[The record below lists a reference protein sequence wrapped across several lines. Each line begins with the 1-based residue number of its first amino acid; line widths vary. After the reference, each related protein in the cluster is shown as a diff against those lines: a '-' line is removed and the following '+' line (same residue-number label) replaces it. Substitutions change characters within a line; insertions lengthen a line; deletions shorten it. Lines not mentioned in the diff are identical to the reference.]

1 MRIKIFGVDA
11 FTGKP
16 FSGNPAAVCLLTKP
30 APDGWMQAVSAE
42 MNLSETAFVKSMG
55 GGEYN
60 LRWFTPKVEVD
71 LCGHATLASAH
82 ILWETGEVKTDRIIF
97 NTKSGQLTAV
107 RAGGCIELDF
117 PQVQPEPAPAPAGL
131 LEGLGV
137 EKPINVA
144 KAGPDYLVE
153 LGSENEIRKLKP
165 DFARLGSIDMRG
177 VIVTARGDDTD
188 IDFVSRVFAPSAGID
203 EDPVTGSS
211 HCALGPYWSGEI
223 GKKEFKARQV
233 SKRGGEVGVKLEG
246 DRAILSGKAVT
257 VWAGSLIVEQGH

>member
-11 FTGKP
+11 FASKP
-16 FSGNPAAVCLLTKP
+16 FEGNPAAVCILTKP
-30 APDGWMQAVSAE
+30 VTDVWMQAVSEE
-42 MNLSETAFVKSMG
+42 MNLSETAFVECAG
-55 GGEYN
+55 DGEYN

-82 ILWETGEVKTDRIIF
+82 ILWETGECRADRIIF

-107 RAGGCIELDF
+107 RADGCIELDF
-117 PQVQPEPAPAPAGL
+117 PQVLPEGVSTPAGL
-131 LEGLGV
+131 LEGLGAKEPV
-137 EKPINVA
+137 NVA

-165 DFARLGSIDMRG
+165 DFTRLGSIDMRG
-177 VIVTARGDDTD
+177 VMVTARGDDLD
-188 IDFVSRVFAPSAGID
+188 VDFVSRVFAPSAGID

-211 HCALGPYWSGEI
+211 HCALGPYWSGKI
-223 GKKEFKARQV
+223 NKKEFKARQV
-233 SKRGGEVGVKLEG
+233 SKRGGEVGVRLEG
-246 DRAILSGKAVT
+246 DRTILSGNAVT